1 MFSGHSGTARP
12 TRPGTVVEKSGLL
25 SSFLFHRYP
34 YGGSALVFIRFL
46 ILGIAEFTTTTDE
59 RIRLLSAKLL
69 RAENPSVIMA
79 VAEQLKIAIDAYVR
93 ERTLQIPAIKEI
105 VPR

>member
-1 MFSGHSGTARP
+1 
-12 TRPGTVVEKSGLL
+12 
-25 SSFLFHRYP
+25 
-34 YGGSALVFIRFL
+34 LVFVGFL
-46 ILGIAEFTTTTDE
+46 AFRIAEFTTTTDE

-93 ERTLQIPAIKEI
+93 EHTLQIPAIKEI
-105 VPR
+105 IPR